1 MKNTVATF
9 AQAKA
14 EGRKLAM
21 LTAYDYSTA
30 KLEDEAGIDGI
41 LIGDSLGNVVL
52 GYEDTLSVTVEDM
65 IHHSAAVARGAKNA
79 LIVCDMP
86 FLSYEVSVPDAVR
99 NAGRLLKEGRA
110 NCVKLEGGEEV
121 CPQVA
126 AIVAAGIPVMGHLGL
141 TPQSINAFGGFK
153 VQGKSE
159 AAARKLISDAMA
171 LEAAGAF
178 AIVLEAVPAKLAA
191 LVTKEVG
198 VPTIG
203 IGAGAGCDGQ
213 ILVYQD
219 MLGMFSDFVPK
230 FVKQYA
236 ELNKEIA
243 AAVESYI
250 TEVQNAS
257 FPSDEHNFSIDAD
270 VLDKFNELAIHAYA
284 NPNSNY
290 KIAKDS
296 LNTINDSTKIISD
309 FFHVL
314 PEEIIYTS
322 GSSEANNLAIKGA
335 VETRPNTQIITTN
348 LEHSSVVT
356 PLGYLQTKGYKIS
369 FVNFTN

>member
-14 EGRKLAM
+14 EGRKLSM

-41 LIGDSLGNVVL
+41 LVGDSLGNVML
-52 GYEDTLSVTVEDM
+52 GYEDTLSVTMEDM
-65 IHHSAAVARGAKNA
+65 IHHCAAVARGAKNA

-86 FLSYEVSVPDAVR
+86 FMSYEVSVEQAVT

-110 NCVKLEGGEEV
+110 NCVKLEGGREV

-126 AIVAAGIPVMGHLGL
+126 AIVAAGIPVMGHIGL

-159 AAARKLISDAMA
+159 AAARKLIEDARA
-171 LEAAGAF
+171 LQEAGAF
-178 AIVLEAVPAKLAA
+178 AIVLEAVPAKLAT
-191 LVTKEVG
+191 LVTEAVD

-219 MLGMFSDFVPK
+219 MLSMFSDFCPK
-230 FVKQYA
+230 FVKQFA
-236 ELNKEIA
+236 NVGQAMREGFA
-243 AAVESYI
+243 AYI
-250 TEVQNAS
+250 NEVQAGT
-257 FPSDEHNFSIDAD
+257 FPSEEHTFKIDDE
-270 VLDKFNELAIHAYA
+270 VLEKLY
-284 NPNSNY
+284 
-290 KIAKDS
+290 
-296 LNTINDSTKIISD
+296 
-309 FFHVL
+309 
-314 PEEIIYTS
+314 
-322 GSSEANNLAIKGA
+322 
-335 VETRPNTQIITTN
+335 
-348 LEHSSVVT
+348 
-356 PLGYLQTKGYKIS
+356 
-369 FVNFTN
+369 